1 MRGGT
6 NVKTRIGVLVVRN
19 ETRLFADVL
28 AEALKRETE
37 LRLLS
42 PPLTVEAALGFCLE
56 HHPDVVVIEA
66 TELPAGSLHRLVRP
80 IRGACD
86 AAPVVLIA
94 DEKIDDAFLVAGLEA
109 GAAGI
114 LDASSRIQEVL
125 KAVRAAA
132 AGKRIFDEKRLA
144 SAVEGAARSRED
156 ERERAALLG
165 LLSDREREVL
175 SYLVRGLRNSEIA
188 ERLAISPRTVEKHVH
203 HILRKLDVGSRLA
216 AVALAWEMGEL
227 THELMR
233 GTAYA

>member
-6 NVKTRIGVLVVRN
+6 NGKTRIGVLVVRN

-42 PPLTVEAALGFCLE
+42 PPMTAEAALEFCRQ

-66 TELPAGSLHRLVRP
+66 TELPAASLRPLVRP

-86 AAPVVLIA
+86 AAPVVLVA
-94 DEKIDDAFLVAGLEA
+94 DEKIDDAFFVAGLEA

-132 AGKRIFDEKRLA
+132 AGERIVDTQRLA
-144 SAVEGAARSRED
+144 IAVEGAARSRED
-156 ERERAALLG
+156 ERERTELIG
-165 LLSDREREVL
+165 LLSEREREVL
-175 SYLVRGLRNSEIA
+175 SILVHGLRNSEIA
-188 ERLAISPRTVEKHVH
+188 RRLGISPRTVEKHVH
-203 HILRKLDVGSRLA
+203 NILRKLDVESRLA
-216 AVALAWEMGEL
+216 AVALASEMGEL
-227 THELMR
+227 THDLMR
-233 GTAYA
+233 GTA

>member
-6 NVKTRIGVLVVRN
+6 NSKARIGVLVVRN
-19 ETRLFADVL
+19 ETRLFAEVL

-42 PPLTVEAALGFCLE
+42 PPLTVEAALEFCRQ

-66 TELPAGSLHRLVRP
+66 TELPAASLRPLVRP

-86 AAPVVLIA
+86 AAPVLLVA
-94 DEKIDDAFLVAGLEA
+94 DERVDDDFFVAGLEA
-109 GAAGI
+109 GASGI

-132 AGKRIFDEKRLA
+132 AGQRIVDSQRLA
-144 SAVEGAARSRED
+144 NAVEGAARSREN
-156 ERERAALLG
+156 ERKRTELVG
-165 LLSDREREVL
+165 LLSEREREVL
-175 SYLVRGLRNSEIA
+175 SLLVQGLRNSEIA

-203 HILRKLDVGSRLA
+203 HILGKLDVRSRLA
-216 AVALAWEMGEL
+216 AAALAVELGEG
-227 THELMR
+227 THEDMR
-233 GTAYA
+233 GTG

>member
-6 NVKTRIGVLVVRN
+6 NGNGKARIGVLVVRN
-19 ETRLFADVL
+19 ETRLFADAL

-42 PPLTVEAALGFCLE
+42 PPLTAEAALEFCRR

-66 TELPAGSLHRLVRP
+66 TELPAASLRSLVRP

-86 AAPVVLIA
+86 AAPVVLVA
-94 DEKIDDAFLVAGLEA
+94 DERIDDAFFVAGLEA
-109 GAAGI
+109 GASGI

-132 AGKRIFDEKRLA
+132 AGQRIVDTQRLA
-144 SAVEGAARSRED
+144 SAVEGAARSREY
-156 ERERAALLG
+156 ERKRTELIG

-175 SYLVRGLRNSEIA
+175 SLLVQGLRNSEIA
-188 ERLAISPRTVEKHVH
+188 ELLGISPRTVEKHVH
-203 HILRKLDVGSRLA
+203 HILGKLEVGSRLA
-216 AVALAWEMGEL
+216 AAALALELGEV
-227 THELMR
+227 THEVMR
-233 GTAYA
+233 GTA